1 MNKKIMITGAAGF
14 IGKHLVRALRIR
26 GFTGLTLVDPALK
39 EQEGART
46 VMSSFG
52 DLEKMQLILPGHDV
66 LFHLGA
72 VVGVHTTL
80 SQEDVMRKVNNDE
93 TKAFFELAAQSKI
106 QKIVF
111 TSSSEIY
118 GNSDYIPFSE
128 ESHPTPISDYG
139 KYKVEIEQYLKA
151 LTNAYGVCATIVRL
165 FNVYGIGQRS
175 EFVIN
180 KFVDLAKKGDDL
192 VVNWDGSQT
201 RCFTYVDDVIG
212 GLIAA
217 MEYQETPYEIFNLGS
232 QEETSVLD
240 LAKKIINLTSSKDSD
255 IVVQNLS
262 KLDRYDIPRRVPDIS
277 KASAKLGFV
286 SKVTLAEGLK
296 KILNAA

>member
-1 MNKKIMITGAAGF
+1 MITGAAGF

-118 GNSDYIPFSE
+118 GNSDF
-128 ESHPTPISDYG
+128 
-139 KYKVEIEQYLKA
+139 L
-151 LTNAYGVCATIVRL
+151 N
-165 FNVYGIGQRS
+165 
-175 EFVIN
+175 
-180 KFVDLAKKGDDL
+180 
-192 VVNWDGSQT
+192 
-201 RCFTYVDDVIG
+201 
-212 GLIAA
+212 
-217 MEYQETPYEIFNLGS
+217 
-232 QEETSVLD
+232 
-240 LAKKIINLTSSKDSD
+240 
-255 IVVQNLS
+255 
-262 KLDRYDIPRRVPDIS
+262 RR
-277 KASAKLGFV
+277 
-286 SKVTLAEGLK
+286 
-296 KILNAA
+296 